1 MRRLGLGIRSK
12 DIISDKPTHLP
23 KLSNKNIAD
32 HKYFL
37 WCCKRPLQLL
47 ENLRKLLAFCTSTK
61 KIKTNFSCDKQV
73 YWETTW
79 KWYQKSFQYIG
90 HRKQSLQKDVI
101 SKKYLQKRTGERKNN
116 LRRKNIEK
124 IHKTTRALI
133 NKSSSTI
140 FPISRKKV
148 LALIYREII
157 DKQLVLYLY
166 FLPQCRIFQWKRAVF
181 PNYFWFTAPLLSIVN
196 IWRQPEMVKLA
207 QRSRNWHN
215 WRHPWH

>member
-1 MRRLGLGIRSK
+1 MCRLGLGITSK

-32 HKYFL
+32 HKYFS
-37 WCCKRPLQLL
+37 WCCKRPLQVL

-73 YWETTW
+73 YWETTL

-101 SKKYLQKRTGERKNN
+101 SQKYLQKRTGERKNN

-133 NKSSSTI
+133 NLHRRANYILNQSKESFGSYL
-140 FPISRKKV
+140 SRDNRQTVGSLFV
-148 LALIYREII
+148 LFAPMSHLPMKEGSVSQLFLVHGTPTKYRKYLAATWNGEIGTKI
-157 DKQLVLYLY
+157 KEL
-166 FLPQCRIFQWKRAVF
+166 
-181 PNYFWFTAPLLSIVN
+181 T
-196 IWRQPEMVKLA
+196 
-207 QRSRNWHN
+207 
-215 WRHPWH
+215 